1 MGRGRKHRVLRPS
14 QQRRPAFRN
23 QLQLF
28 SFRRLLQF
36 LDVEFHHFKHGR
48 HDALGAPGEK
58 WINIQTSLMQG
69 RRGLPGGF
77 SLAKLL
83 AEKRPAK

>member
-1 MGRGRKHRVLRPS
+1 MWPKVTSGGV
-14 QQRRPAFRN
+14 
-23 QLQLF
+23 
-28 SFRRLLQF
+28 
-36 LDVEFHHFKHGR
+36 
-48 HDALGAPGEK
+48 LGAPGEK

-69 RRGLPGGF
+69 RRGLPGGS